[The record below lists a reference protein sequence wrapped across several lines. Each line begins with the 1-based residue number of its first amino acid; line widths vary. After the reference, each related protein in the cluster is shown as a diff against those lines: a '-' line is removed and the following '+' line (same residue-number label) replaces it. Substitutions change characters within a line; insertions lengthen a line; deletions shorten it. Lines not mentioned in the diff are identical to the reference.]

1 PFVAQYA
8 AEFGNATCPAIE
20 ETKMTE
26 LSRFRWG
33 SAAWVSAYGARTF
46 TRHCMSKSSS
56 GAPPNGVGQKIPA
69 ECTTESIEPK
79 AERDSETIRAGASSE
94 TRSTATERVS
104 PAQASLQR
112 RSRSSSRPVSTTL
125 APASDI
131 ASAIAEPMPELAPVT
146 IATLPSRLK
155 LG

>member
-1 PFVAQYA
+1 MLPGAIELTLIPCGASSTASAFVSCSTAPFVAQYA

-79 AERDSETIRAGASSE
+79 AERD
-94 TRSTATERVS
+94 
-104 PAQASLQR
+104 
-112 RSRSSSRPVSTTL
+112 
-125 APASDI
+125 
-131 ASAIAEPMPELAPVT
+131 
-146 IATLPSRLK
+146 
-155 LG
+155 